1 MFKNMNVR
9 NLWIDQRASVAVEF
23 VVISM
28 VLFLFIFFLADLV
41 MRQAMIGKLDRVSYS
56 VAGVL
61 RERIQLYAARERL
74 TQQDI
79 DQSRALAQRILSDM
93 DSKADLSQLGVT
105 VEEIHFYN
113 PVDLSDDS
121 KRMKFYRSWH
131 SGMSANCAPLQSLQT
146 LQQLTPKGSYGRWV
160 PLYQVTICL
169 PTVSWFTRLTTGLG
183 QTPLMS
189 SFSIVMLR

>member
-1 MFKNMNVR
+1 MNVR

-61 RERIQLYAARERL
+61 RERIQLYDAREQL
-74 TQQDI
+74 TQQDV

-93 DSKADLSQLGVT
+93 DNKADLSQLGVT

-121 KRMKFYRSWH
+121 KRMKFYRNWH
-131 SGMSANCAPLQSLQT
+131 SGVTASCAPPQSLQT

-160 PLYQVTICL
+160 PLYQVTVCL